1 MRSGRGYTG
10 SSASAWV
17 SRGAD
22 SMTGDLDQGGRQAPV
37 LRVVHGSPSPEEI
50 AALVAVL
57 AARAPAEGTA
67 AGRGAL
73 RNGWSERSR
82 LLRAPLLRGPG
93 GWRASGLPR

>member
-1 MRSGRGYTG
+1 MSEDR
-10 SSASAWV
+10 
-17 SRGAD
+17 
-22 SMTGDLDQGGRQAPV
+22 DQGGRPAPV
-37 LRVVHGSPSPEEI
+37 LRVVHGSPSPDEI

-57 AARAPAEGTA
+57 AVRAPAQGA
-67 AGRGAL
+67 AGSAGGVKGEGEVGGGRGIL

>member
-1 MRSGRGYTG
+1 
-10 SSASAWV
+10 
-17 SRGAD
+17 
-22 SMTGDLDQGGRQAPV
+22 MTEDRDQGGRPAPV
-37 LRVVHGSPSPEEI
+37 LRVVHGSPSPEEL

-57 AARAPAEGTA
+57 AARAPAQGA
-67 AGRGAL
+67 ASGRGIL

>member
-1 MRSGRGYTG
+1 MIEDR
-10 SSASAWV
+10 
-17 SRGAD
+17 
-22 SMTGDLDQGGRQAPV
+22 DQGSRPAPV

-57 AARAPAEGTA
+57 AAQAPAQGA
-67 AGRGAL
+67 ASGRRIL

>member
-1 MRSGRGYTG
+1 MSEDR
-10 SSASAWV
+10 
-17 SRGAD
+17 
-22 SMTGDLDQGGRQAPV
+22 DQGGQRAPV

-57 AARAPAEGTA
+57 AARAPAQGA
-67 AGRGAL
+67 ASGRIL

>member
-1 MRSGRGYTG
+1 
-10 SSASAWV
+10 
-17 SRGAD
+17 
-22 SMTGDLDQGGRQAPV
+22 MTENQEQGGRQPAV

-57 AARAPAEGTA
+57 AARAPAQGVKGEGEVGG
-67 AGRGAL
+67 GRGIL

-82 LLRAPLLRGPG
+82 LLRAPLQRGPG

>member
-1 MRSGRGYTG
+1 
-10 SSASAWV
+10 
-17 SRGAD
+17 
-22 SMTGDLDQGGRQAPV
+22 MTEDRDQGGPPAPV
-37 LRVVHGSPSPEEI
+37 LRVLHGSPSPEEI

-57 AARAPAEGTA
+57 AARAPAEG
-67 AGRGAL
+67 GVKGEGEMGGGQIL